1 MSLEKLE
8 GTLERVVYANAET
21 GFAVVRLTE
30 RGSSKLITAVGPLAH
45 VAEGADLQLWGRWV
59 TDVRHGQQF
68 KVRDVMHQPPTTAT
82 GIERY
87 LASGLIKGIGPKF
100 AKRMVDTFGEK
111 TLEVIEKEPGRLTA
125 VPGLTDKKIEQIK
138 ESFAKQQELR
148 DTMVFLGTYGIG
160 RGLSMKIHARYGDRT
175 ILTVRQDPYRLVR
188 EVHGVGFRTADVIA
202 RKLGL
207 PEDAP
212 ARIRAAARHVLEE
225 ATTFGHCYL
234 PEGDLV
240 RETVELL
247 SRPVPGGPEGRAPV
261 AIAEGPVVRMIDAME
276 QESEVVRDPDE
287 SAAPGQGPRVYLEA
301 MFGTECWIAEELAR
315 FRKTKPRLTLEQV
328 DQALKVVQQRLSI
341 TYHHLQAEGIAEL
354 GRTNLL
360 VITGG
365 PGTGKTTLLKGMIE
379 VLTACGLSFSLAAP
393 TGRAAKRIEES
404 TGHPAQTLH
413 RLLKFNPRD
422 RSFFINRLNPLPAD
436 ACVVDEASM
445 IDLPMFDSLLKAV
458 PPGKLLVIVGD
469 VDQLP
474 SIGPGS
480 VLADLIRGGAPTIRL
495 QHIFRQ
501 GSGSLIVQNAH
512 RINAG
517 EQPELPPRDDTSSD
531 FYFFERNNPAGVAST
546 IVELV
551 AERIPRSFGFDPVR
565 DVQVLVPMYRGEAG
579 VENLNR
585 ELRDRL
591 NPNGVALGMG
601 GKQLKV
607 GDKVIQQTNDY
618 DREVFNGDI
627 GVVVSAD
634 AQAGIAY
641 VDFDGRRIAYKPDEL
656 DQLQLAYA
664 VSVHKAQ
671 GSEYPAVVIP
681 VHTQHFMMLQRN
693 LVYTA
698 VTRGRK
704 LVILVGT
711 KNALEIAI
719 ENARAGTRHTRLA
732 ERLREQFKVES

>member
-1 MSLEKLE
+1 MALEKLE
-8 GTLERVVYANAET
+8 GTLERVVYANADT
-21 GFAVVRLTE
+21 GFAVIRLTE

-45 VAEGADLQLWGRWV
+45 VTEGADLQLWGQWV
-59 TDVRHGQQF
+59 SDIRHGQQF
-68 KVRDVMHQPPTTAT
+68 KVRDVMHQPPTSVT

-100 AKRMVDTFGEK
+100 AKRMVDTFGDK
-111 TLEVIEKEPGRLTA
+111 TLEVIEREPERLLQ
-125 VPGLTDKKIEQIK
+125 VPGLTDKKIEKIK

-148 DTMVFLGTYGIG
+148 ETMVFLGTYGIG
-160 RGLSMKIHARYGDRT
+160 RGLAMKIHGRYGERT

-212 ARIRAAARHVLEE
+212 ERIRAAARHVLEE
-225 ATTFGHCYL
+225 ATTFGHCFL
-234 PEGDLV
+234 PEGELV
-240 RETVELL
+240 AQTVELL
-247 SRPVPGGPEGRAPV
+247 SRPVPGAPAERVAAPV
-261 AIAEGPVVRMIDAME
+261 AEGPVRRMVDAME
-276 QESEVVRDPDE
+276 AESEVVREPDD
-287 SAAPGQGPRVYLEA
+287 SGIGNRVYLEA
-301 MFGTECWIAEELAR
+301 MYETECWIADELAR
-315 FRKTKPRLTLEQV
+315 FRATKPLLTLEQV
-328 DQALKVVQQRLSI
+328 DRALSTVQERLSI
-341 TYHHLQAEGIAEL
+341 SYHHLQAEGIAEL
-354 GRTNLL
+354 GKTNLL

-365 PGTGKTTLLKGMIE
+365 PGTGKTTLLKGLIE
-379 VLTACGLSFSLAAP
+379 VLGACGLSFSLAAP

-404 TGHPAQTLH
+404 TGHEAQTLH

-422 RSFFINRLNPLPAD
+422 RSFFVNRLNPLPTA

-445 IDLPMFDSLLKAV
+445 IDLPMFESLLKAV

-480 VLADLIRGGAPTIRL
+480 VLADLIQGGAPTIRL
-495 QHIFRQ
+495 KHIFRQ
-501 GSGSLIVQNAH
+501 GSGSLIVHNAH

-517 EQPELPPRDDTSSD
+517 EQPELPAREETQAD

-579 VENLNR
+579 VENLNN
-585 ELRDRL
+585 ELRNRL
-591 NPNGVALGMG
+591 NPNGQPVGLG
-601 GKQLKV
+601 GKAFRV

-627 GVVVSAD
+627 GVVAAAD
-634 AQAGIAY
+634 AQAGLAH
-641 VDFDGRRIAYKPDEL
+641 VDFEGRRIAYKADEL

-698 VTRGRK
+698 ITRGRK

-711 KNALEIAI
+711 RNALTIAI
-719 ENARAGTRHTRLA
+719 ENARTSTRHTRLWS
-732 ERLREQFKVES
+732 RLKDALARTC